1 MRVREPWGRSRS
13 ESLRAAR
20 FDLAFRAFLVATL
33 WAILR
38 LLGGDLNSFV
48 SVAILAAV
56 FGPDA
61 VSAGRDWLHAARKAD
76 DPTSV

>member
-1 MRVREPWGRSRS
+1 MRAKESLRGRRS
-13 ESLRAAR
+13 DLRAAR
-20 FDLAFRAFLVATL
+20 FDLAFRALLVAML

-38 LLGGDLNSFV
+38 LLGGDLTSFV

-61 VSAGRDWLHAARKAD
+61 VRAGRDWLARG
-76 DPTSV
+76 PENR